1 MLMSGLV
8 KMIDFCSILFSA
20 RKPTWQMKRCKT
32 LISGDHFNHPSIQF
46 FDIYTSKCVNINHF
60 ICHKV
65 GKLTGCDFCGFTF
78 YFDNHL
84 RFFDYSRVNLLII
97 FHFHFLFFTFTF
109 YFWQPP
115 AFLWLFTGE
124 FAYYFFTFTFYFD
137 NHLRFFNY
145 SRVNKFIAFCGMSIL
160 QPICNHTDE
169 ISQLSWH
176 ENLTI

>member
-46 FDIYTSKCVNINHF
+46 FDIYTSKCVNMNQFMCATRWGSLQAVTSVVSLSTLTTTCASLTIHGW
-60 ICHKV
+60 IC
-65 GKLTGCDFCGFTF
+65 LSF
-78 YFDNHL
+78 
-84 RFFDYSRVNLLII
+84 
-97 FHFHFLFFTFTF
+97 FHFRFL
-109 YFWQPP
+109 
-115 AFLWLFTGE
+115 
-124 FAYYFFTFTFYFD
+124 FFTFTFYFD

-145 SRVNKFIAFCGMSIL
+145 SRVNKFITFCGMSIL

-176 ENLTI
+176 ENLTIQPSWYFSMKSFHL